1 MNTHFVLKDKPE
13 VMSST
18 PGHYS
23 VIEGQT
29 GLLDCTVIAANP
41 NTSITWRWFRTE
53 SPSNVIHN
61 SPIYTIFN
69 IHRNRSGSYNCTARN
84 SVGTSVAV
92 TINVDVLCKYFLSN

>member
-1 MNTHFVLKDKPE
+1 MNIHFVLKHTPE

-18 PGHYS
+18 PSHYS

-29 GLLDCTVIAANP
+29 GLLDCILVAANP

-61 SPIYTIFN
+61 GPIYTIFN
-69 IHRNRSGSYNCTARN
+69 IHRSESYNCTARN

-92 TINVDVLCKYFLSN
+92 TINVDVHF